1 MKTKKGHLAIVSL
14 WHFLPAQKLEKL
26 KMEPHS
32 SNKKAFVAMKKRL
45 RLPKSQN
52 NLMA

>member
-1 MKTKKGHLAIVSL
+1 MELASQIQIS
-14 WHFLPAQKLEKL
+14 KLLRMDEG
-26 KMEPHS
+26 
-32 SNKKAFVAMKKRL
+32 AFVAMKKCL